1 MNSRYEPLVQRLNQA
16 ILYGHGVTQP
26 ALRQAVESG
35 AATLGG
41 RSSKQGSEAPA
52 ALTQYIE
59 KVARHAYKVTDA
71 DIEALQQAGYSEDAI
86 FEITVSAA
94 LGAAMGRLE
103 RGLAAL
109 KGDFVSVAQ
118 QQE

>member
-1 MNSRYEPLVQRLNQA
+1 MDGRYEPLVQRLNQV
-16 ILYGHGVTQP
+16 ILHGQGVTNP
-26 ALRQAVESG
+26 ALRQSIESQ
-35 AATLGG
+35 AAESGG
-41 RSSKQGSEAPA
+41 RSSEQGSEVPA
-52 ALTQYIE
+52 ALTKYIE
-59 KVARHAYKVTDA
+59 KVAQHAYKVTDA

-109 KGDFVSVAQ
+109 KGGQ
-118 QQE
+118 